1 LINRQKRGERAGLA
15 RSRQPGTT
23 AWLTSFFLFLTE
35 AAIIFNTACVT
46 SSPLVVP
53 PVEIFNFRGQASFY
67 FKSPEQQGRFRLS
80 FFFEPPAARARLE
93 VLNPLGGL
101 ESILWL
107 SGGEAMLY
115 LTSDRLVWQGAASF
129 LLSEFL
135 GGDISVEDLSRLLT
149 GQVAR
154 LAGSWQISSE
164 TSGRTISGRKEDL
177 SFELKDYFS
186 GNQVPRTIIFRT
198 ENYLAR
204 LRLSK
209 IKFNQN
215 FKAELF
221 RPSIPAGAR
230 EVSWQELS
238 ALWKK

>member
-1 LINRQKRGERAGLA
+1 MINRQKREEGAVSA
-15 RSRQPGTT
+15 ASQQPGPK
-23 AWLTSFFLFLTE
+23 AWLFLLVWLLTE
-35 AAIIFNTACVT
+35 AVIIFNTACVT

-53 PVEIFNFRGQASFY
+53 PGEILNFRGQASFY
-67 FKSPEQQGRFRLS
+67 FKSPEQQGRCRLN
-80 FFFEPPAARARLE
+80 FFFETPLARARLE

-107 SGGEAMLY
+107 SREGATLY
-115 LTSDRLVWQGAASF
+115 LTSERLVWQGATSL

-154 LAGSWQISSE
+154 LAGSWQITSE
-164 TSGRTISGRKEDL
+164 TSGRAISGRKEDL

-186 GNQVPRTIIFRT
+186 GNQVPRTIIFQT
-198 ENYLAR
+198 ESYLAR

-209 IKFNQN
+209 IKFNQDS
-215 FKAELF
+215 KAELF
-221 RPSIPAGAR
+221 RPSFPAGAK

>member
-1 LINRQKRGERAGLA
+1 MINRQKRVEGAVLA
-15 RSRQPGTT
+15 ARQQPGTG
-23 AWLTSFFLFLTE
+23 AWLSLFVWLLTE
-35 AAIIFNTACVT
+35 AVIIFTTACVT

-53 PVEIFNFRGQASFY
+53 PGEILNFRGQASFY
-67 FKSPEQQGRFRLS
+67 FKSPEQQGRCRLN
-80 FFFEPPAARARLE
+80 FFFETPVARARLE

-107 SGGEAMLY
+107 SGESATLY
-115 LTSDRLVWQGAASF
+115 LTSERLVWQGTTSF

-135 GGDISVEDLSRLLT
+135 GGQISVEDLSRLLT

-154 LAGSWQISSE
+154 LGGSWEITGE
-164 TSGRTISGRKEDL
+164 TSGRAISGRKADL

-186 GNQVPRTIIFRT
+186 GNQVPRTIIFQT
-198 ENYLAR
+198 ESYLAR

-209 IKFNQN
+209 IKFNQDS
-215 FKAELF
+215 KTELF
-221 RPSIPAGAR
+221 RPSFPAGAR

-238 ALWKK
+238 TLWKK